1 MIKNVTIGADPEF
14 FLKDKITG
22 EIVSSE
28 GLIGGTKQEPKPISK
43 LGHNVQEDNVA
54 VEFGFNPVVDSESFV
69 RDINTCINYVKENIP
84 NNLEPHI
91 VASAIFDEKYLQS
104 KQAKAFGCEP
114 DLDVWARKPNLAPS
128 ANTNVRVSAGHIH
141 VGYEEPRIPV
151 TEKLIKMMDLFLG
164 VPSVLMDADRDRRKM
179 YGKAGSFR
187 IKSYGCEYRSLSNFW
202 ITSDNLTTWA
212 FNNTQLAVSKVNDNL
227 EISTK
232 DAKDI
237 QKCINEYNEKL
248 ANKLIAKFKIP
259 CIKINIKTDKLVAG
273 D

>member
-28 GLIGGTKQEPKPISK
+28 GLIGGTKQEPKAISD

-54 VEFGFNPVVDSESFV
+54 VEFGFNPVIDSESFI
-69 RDINTCINYVKENIP
+69 RDINICIDYIKENIP
-84 NNLEPHI
+84 NNLEPYI
-91 VASAIFDEKYLQS
+91 VASTTLDEKYLQS

-114 DLDVWARKPNLAPS
+114 DLDVWARKPNIAPS

-141 VGYEEPRIPV
+141 VGYEKPRIPV

-164 VPSVLMDADRDRRKM
+164 VPSVLMDEDRDRRKM
-179 YGKAGSFR
+179 YGKAGAFR
-187 IKSYGCEYRSLSNFW
+187 IKNYGCEYRTLSNFW
-202 ITSDNLTTWA
+202 ITSDNLITWA

-227 EISTK
+227 EISAK

-237 QKCINEYNEKL
+237 QKCINNYDEKL
-248 ANKLIAKFKIP
+248 AIKLISKFKIP
-259 CIKINIKTDKLVAG
+259 YIKTNININKLTLV
-273 D
+273 